1 MIQEDQILIL
11 AYVIPLLL
19 NLIYLIFYGD
29 NAVKDV
35 RTLLFS
41 GYTLIW
47 ILPILNIAI
56 LLCVILTL
64 LSEVAKNIKISKDI
78 LEKIDKFLNIKLPI
92 NRK

>member
-41 GYTLIW
+41 GYTLLW
-47 ILPILNIAI
+47 IVPLLNMCT
-56 LLCVILTL
+56 LLLLILTF
-64 LSEVAKNIKISKDI
+64 LSEAIQDIKISKDI
-78 LEKIDKFLNIKLPI
+78 LEKINKFLNIKLPI